1 MHLIEA
7 YERMGGEAV
16 IRRLVD
22 RFYDL
27 MDEDPDYYGIRKLHP
42 QDLTSSREKLFMFLS
57 GWTGGPTLY
66 TDKYGDPRLR
76 SRTWSSDIP
85 QRSNTY
91 RSDGDWKAG
100 QSRSSAGNRDT
111 WCNTASSARTTR
123 ASSGGNG
130 RRDSFGSTTGSSA
143 YFRGK

>member
-7 YERMGGEAV
+7 YERMGGEAA

-76 SRTWSSDIP
+76 SRHMPFPIGTSERDQWLGCMYRAMVDIDLDEALRKKLAMAFD
-85 QRSNTY
+85 Q
-91 RSDGDWKAG
+91 
-100 QSRSSAGNRDT
+100 
-111 WCNTASSARTTR
+111 TADFMR
-123 ASSGGNG
+123 NQPE
-130 RRDSFGSTTGSSA
+130 
-143 YFRGK
+143 